1 MAVELFY
8 RNQLGKPA
16 ANLYLSLPDKSS
28 FSIYDGNAKYT
39 VLYFYNMDCALCEAV
54 SGQMKPIYDEF
65 RDKGVEV
72 MAIYTGSSKKR
83 KEWTKYIAS
92 QGFEWTNLYDK
103 KDSQEMFAK
112 YNLAGVPAIYLLDE
126 EKNTIAKDITPKMLN
141 EILNYLLYD

>member
-1 MAVELFY
+1 
-8 RNQLGKPA
+8 
-16 ANLYLSLPDKSS
+16 
-28 FSIYDGNAKYT
+28 
-39 VLYFYNMDCALCEAV
+39 MDCALCEAV

-65 RDKGVEV
+65 KDKGVEV

-83 KEWTKYIAS
+83 KEWTRYIAEK
-92 QGFEWTNLYDK
+92 GFEWTNLYDK
-103 KDSQEMFAK
+103 KDTQEMFAK